1 MKLYCDTCQ
10 KVFPAPAEA
19 VDGKVRCPQ
28 CGKEIPLPEKR
39 VAPGVVIGDF
49 LIEKPLSHGGM
60 GEVYVARQLS
70 LDRPVALKVLQDR
83 FNNDKEYID
92 GLFREARAAAK
103 ITHPNIVQA
112 YAVGEED
119 GVYYFAMELIRGE
132 TFKKILQRE
141 KVLSFTQAAKVIR
154 EVAGALDVAWREQ
167 KLVHQDIKPDNIMLD
182 SNGFAKLA
190 DLGLA
195 RKASANDKADDADEV
210 MGTPQYISPEQL
222 TGVPT
227 DVRSDIYSLGA
238 TFFQFVTGRFPYV
251 ADTAEEISRMH
262 VEGNLE
268 PPKKFNPEV
277 PEAVNSIIMK
287 MMARDITKRYQLPS
301 ELIRDLDNYLSSA
314 NRKPGKLTLAG
325 KLHLPRPGAENVPA
339 KSSPAAPKPAGV
351 AAPVPAKPV
360 PKPAGIASKPTPVP
374 AKPAPKAVPV
384 RPVSAAN
391 PAGSKDEAKTS
402 SEAKNAPQTAD
413 ASMSLSPRTRRPEKK
428 PDPVE
433 KPAPPEKPAASGR
446 GRTVLKAV
454 LIAAAA
460 VLLVAVSLA
469 AVFYIGAKKDKLP
482 EKLKP
487 WGEKLLAKLGQ
498 APAAQPRQAPD
509 GPETPGRKA
518 PPPAAGRPHGH
529 GPGGRPLP
537 PPPPPRPKTRP
548 EYVNTLEA
556 LRTEFRDTPAS
567 HRERWLDKADAA
579 FVRLGPPQTPEEFAV
594 LRGAWEMYSTADEI
608 LRFQPGREA
617 ARKKYEE
624 AVAARRAEKEREER
638 LRLDRQQ
645 AEEQRK
651 REQEEQAAKLAQDQK
666 ERQAEAAAR
675 SAKLKK
681 DLAVLGVQLL
691 KGAVLSAE
699 TGSSDP
705 LNNAFS
711 AIDNYIVPS
720 ECDTPQ
726 DRALVSELAALK
738 RSAKDASDRYA
749 KFIAESASFRSRGLF
764 MVGRNRLAKLTGI
777 KPDGSV
783 TYVTSPGNVKGVYRP
798 ATEKQRRQLLRYLV
812 KNTEL
817 SNVEF
822 YYDLMTRRI
831 SPETDAK
838 RSPVPFWKNAFKYY
852 KEAFPRQ

>member
-10 KVFPAPAEA
+10 KVFPAPADAGASEA
-19 VDGKVRCPQ
+19 KCPQ
-28 CGKEIPLPEKR
+28 CGKGIPVPEKR

-262 VEGNLE
+262 VEGNLV
-268 PPKKFNPEV
+268 PPKNFNPEV
-277 PEAVNSIIMK
+277 PDAINNIIVK
-287 MMARDITKRYQLPS
+287 MMARDITRRYQLPS
-301 ELIRDLDNYLSSA
+301 ELIKDLDNYLSSA
-314 NRKPGKLTLAG
+314 NRKPGKLTLGG
-325 KLHLPRPGAENVPA
+325 KLHLPRQGAGNAAAPA
-339 KSSPAAPKPAGV
+339 PVAPKPAIPTAKP
-351 AAPVPAKPV
+351 AAPT
-360 PKPAGIASKPTPVP
+360 PKPAIPT
-374 AKPAPKAVPV
+374 AKPAAPAPKPAIPTAKPAVN
-384 RPVSAAN
+384 SA
-391 PAGSKDEAKTS
+391 GEKGETK
-402 SEAKNAPQTAD
+402 APQEGDSAEKAPKTP
-413 ASMSLSPRTRRPEKK
+413 SPLSRLAGRFKREKA
-428 PDPVE
+428 PAE
-433 KPAPPEKPAASGR
+433 KV
-446 GRTVLKAV
+446 TVPGEGKAV
-454 LIAAAA
+454 LKKVLIAVAAL
-460 VLLVAVSLA
+460 LLVAAGLA
-469 AVFYIGAKKDKLP
+469 AAFCFAAEKGKLP

-487 WGEKLLAKLGQ
+487 WGEKLLAKLGRT
-498 APAAQPRQAPD
+498 PAAQPRPAAP
-509 GPETPGRKA
+509 GAPEKPGRQG
-518 PPPAAGRPHGH
+518 PPPSAGGRHSR
-529 GPGGRPLP
+529 GPGGKPLP
-537 PPPPPRPKTRP
+537 PPPPPPPKPKTRP
-548 EYVNTLEA
+548 DYVNTLEA

-567 HRERWLDKADAA
+567 RREQWLDKADAA

-594 LRGAWEMYSTADEI
+594 LRGAWEMYSTADEL

-624 AVAARRAEKEREER
+624 AAEARRAAKEREER
-638 LRLDRQQ
+638 LRLERQQ

-651 REQEEQAAKLAQDQK
+651 REQEEQSAKLARDQK
-666 ERQAEAAAR
+666 QRQAEIDAR

-681 DLAVLGVQLL
+681 DLAGLSVQLL
-691 KGAVLSAE
+691 KGVVLSAE
-699 TGSSDP
+699 TASGDP
-705 LNNAFS
+705 LKDAL
-711 AIDNYIVPS
+711 AAVDNYVVPS

-726 DRALVSELAALK
+726 ERALVNELTALK
-738 RSAKDASDRYA
+738 RSAGDASGRYA
-749 KFIAESASFRSRGLF
+749 KFIAASAAFQSRGLF
-764 MVGRNRLAKLTGI
+764 MVQRNKLAKLTGI

-798 ATEKQRRQLLRYLV
+798 ATEKQRQQLIRYLL
-812 KNTEL
+812 KNTDL
-817 SNVEF
+817 ANVEF
-822 YYDLMTRRI
+822 YYNLMTRRI
-831 SPETDAK
+831 SPGADAK
-838 RSPVPFWKNAFKYY
+838 RAPVPFWRNALKYY

>member
-10 KVFPAPAEA
+10 KVFPAPAGAGVSEA
-19 VDGKVRCPQ
+19 KCPQ
-28 CGKEIPLPEKR
+28 CGKGIPVPEKR

-262 VEGNLE
+262 VDGNLV
-268 PPKKFNPEV
+268 PPKNFNPEV
-277 PEAVNSIIMK
+277 PDAINNIIVK
-287 MMARDITKRYQLPS
+287 MMARDITQRYQLPS
-301 ELIRDLDNYLSSA
+301 ELIKDLDNYLSSA
-314 NRKPGKLTLAG
+314 NRKPGKLTLGG
-325 KLHLPRPGAENVPA
+325 KLHLPRQGAENAAASAASAA
-339 KSSPAAPKPAGV
+339 KPAAPA
-351 AAPVPAKPV
+351 AKPV
-360 PKPAGIASKPTPVP
+360 PVA
-374 AKPAPKAVPV
+374 AKPAAPAAKPVPVAAKPATPAGNPFGAKSETKEPQEDAGAAKTPENLSPLSRLAGIFKWDKVAAGEAAVPTD
-384 RPVSAAN
+384 
-391 PAGSKDEAKTS
+391 K
-402 SEAKNAPQTAD
+402 
-413 ASMSLSPRTRRPEKK
+413 
-428 PDPVE
+428 
-433 KPAPPEKPAASGR
+433 
-446 GRTVLKAV
+446 KAV
-454 LIAAAA
+454 LKKISVIAAA
-460 VLLVAVSLA
+460 VLLVAAGLA
-469 AVFYIGAKKDKLP
+469 ATFYFAAKKDKLP

-498 APAAQPRQAPD
+498 SPAEQPKPTAPSAPGTSGRQ
-509 GPETPGRKA
+509 GPPPSASRQ
-518 PPPAAGRPHGH
+518 PPAAAAKS
-529 GPGGRPLP
+529 LP
-537 PPPPPRPKTRP
+537 PPPPPPPPPPKPKTRP
-548 EYVNTLEA
+548 DYVNTLEA

-567 HRERWLDKADAA
+567 GREQWLDKADAA
-579 FVRLGPPQTPEEFAV
+579 FVRLGPPQTPEELAV

-617 ARKKYEE
+617 ARKKYEA
-624 AVAARRAEKEREER
+624 AVEARRAAKEREER
-638 LRLDRQQ
+638 LRLERRQ
-645 AEEQRK
+645 AEERRK
-651 REQEEQAAKLAQDQK
+651 REQEAQSAELLRDQRA
-666 ERQAEAAAR
+666 RQAEIAAR
-675 SAKLKK
+675 SSKLKK
-681 DLAVLGVQLL
+681 DLAVLSAQLL
-691 KGAVLSAE
+691 KGVVLSAE
-699 TGSSDP
+699 TASSDH
-705 LNNAFS
+705 LKNAL
-711 AIDNYIVPS
+711 AAVDNYVVPS

-726 DRALVSELAALK
+726 ERALVNALAALK
-738 RSAKDASDRYA
+738 RGANDASGRYT
-749 KFIAESASFRSRGLF
+749 KFIAESASFQSRGLF
-764 MVGRNRLAKLTGI
+764 MVQRNKLAKLTGI

-783 TYVTSPGNVKGVYRP
+783 AYVTSPGNVKGVYRP
-798 ATEKQRRQLLRYLV
+798 ATEKQRQQLIRYLQ
-812 KNTEL
+812 KNTDL
-817 SNVEF
+817 RNVEF
-822 YYDLMTRRI
+822 YYNLMTRRI
-831 SPETDAK
+831 SPDADAK
-838 RSPVPFWKNAFKYY
+838 RAPLPFWRNALKYY
-852 KEAFPRQ
+852 GEAFPRQ

>member
-10 KVFPAPAEA
+10 KVFPAAAEA
-19 VDGKVRCPQ
+19 GVTKVKCPQ
-28 CGKEIPLPEKR
+28 CGKEIPVPEKK

-83 FNNDKEYID
+83 FNNDREYID

-262 VEGNLE
+262 VEGNLV
-268 PPKKFNPEV
+268 PPKNFNPEV
-277 PEAVNSIIMK
+277 PDAINSIIVK
-287 MMARDITKRYQLPS
+287 MMARDISKRYQLPS
-301 ELIRDLDNYLSSA
+301 ELIKDLDNYLSSA
-314 NRKPGKLTLAG
+314 NRKPGKLTLGG
-325 KLHLPRPGAENVPA
+325 KLHLPRTGAGNT
-339 KSSPAAPKPAGV
+339 
-351 AAPVPAKPV
+351 APVPAKPAPV
-360 PKPAGIASKPTPVP
+360 PAEPAPVPAKPAPVPAKPAPVPAKPAPVPAKPEPVP
-374 AKPAPKAVPV
+374 AKPAPK
-384 RPVSAAN
+384 
-391 PAGSKDEAKTS
+391 
-402 SEAKNAPQTAD
+402 
-413 ASMSLSPRTRRPEKK
+413 
-428 PDPVE
+428 PVE
-433 KPAPPEKPAASGR
+433 KKDDTKAPQEGADAEKAPKALSPISRLAGRFKREKAPVGEAAVPGR
-446 GRTVLKAV
+446 GKAILKKVLTVL
-454 LIAAAA
+454 AA
-460 VLLVAVSLA
+460 VLLVAAGLA
-469 AVFYIGAKKDKLP
+469 AAFYFAARKDKLP

-498 APAAQPRQAPD
+498 AAEKSPMTKPAED
-509 GPETPGRKA
+509 PGRTVAAKK
-518 PPPAAGRPHGH
+518 PAV
-529 GPGGRPLP
+529 PLP
-537 PPPPPRPKTRP
+537 PPPPPKPVTRP

-556 LRTEFRDTPAS
+556 LRSEFRDTPS
-567 HRERWLDKADAA
+567 SRRERWLDRADAA
-579 FVRLGPPQTPEEFAV
+579 FVRLGPPQTPEELAV

-617 ARKKYEE
+617 ARRKFEE
-624 AVAARRAEKEREER
+624 AAEARRAAKEREER
-638 LRLDRQQ
+638 LRLERRQ
-645 AEEQRK
+645 AEEQRR
-651 REQEEQAAKLAQDQK
+651 REQEEQTAKLAQDQK
-666 ERQAEAAAR
+666 ERQAEIDAR
-675 SAKLKK
+675 AAKLKK
-681 DLAVLGVQLL
+681 DLAGLSAQLL

-699 TGSSDP
+699 SGSPDP
-705 LNNAFS
+705 LNA
-711 AIDNYIVPS
+711 ALAAVDGYVVPS
-720 ECDTPQ
+720 ECDTPRE
-726 DRALVSELAALK
+726 RAAVSELAALK
-738 RSAKDASDRYA
+738 RTAKDASARYA
-749 KFIAESASFRSRGLF
+749 KFISAGSAFQSRGLF
-764 MVGRNRLAKLTGI
+764 MVQRNRLAKLTGL

-783 TYVTSPGNVKGVYRP
+783 LYVTSPGNVKGVYRP
-798 ATEKQRRQLLRYLV
+798 ASEKQRRQLLRYLV
-812 KNTEL
+812 KNTDL
-817 SNVEF
+817 PDVEF

-831 SPETDAK
+831 SPEADA
-838 RSPVPFWKNAFKYY
+838 RRAPAAFWRNAFKYY
-852 KEAFPRQ
+852 REAFPRQ